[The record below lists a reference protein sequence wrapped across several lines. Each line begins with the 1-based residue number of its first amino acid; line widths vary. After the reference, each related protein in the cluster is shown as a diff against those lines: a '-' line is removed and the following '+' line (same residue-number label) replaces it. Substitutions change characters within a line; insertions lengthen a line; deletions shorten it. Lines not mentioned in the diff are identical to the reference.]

1 MDGCPRQAQDI
12 PFFHAAIALVKFL
25 LMTQLTVEL
34 IPPEGI
40 DNALEI
46 SVVLSIGDYLTMN
59 S

>member
-1 MDGCPRQAQDI
+1 MDGCLRQAQDI
-12 PFFHAAIALVKFL
+12 PFFCAAIASVKFS

-34 IPPEGI
+34 IPPEGV